1 MRKVMAKRCGG
12 RLYTAERRIQ
22 EANSQSDP
30 ACCLTAEQKTFT
42 STKGR
47 ELTLECFRV
56 ATLRDKEPHIVEW
69 MFTLVEQNMKDMYDT
84 CAWGWNA
91 KAKYNEMTDP
101 DAFYLIA
108 KDYANSS
115 LAGFCHFRFVVDYG
129 VEVVY
134 CYELQ
139 VETQYRSEQIGR
151 RIMAALETMSLHWK
165 MKKVVLT
172 VLRHNQRA
180 INFYIDCGYTIDE
193 TSPARDEAEPHYI
206 FSKPTF
212 GKLT

>member
-1 MRKVMAKRCGG
+1 MKRARKAMGG
-12 RLYTAERRIQ
+12 RLYTAERRVQ

-30 ACCLTAEQKTFT
+30 TSCLTAEQRVFT
-42 STKGR
+42 TSKDR
-47 ELTLECFRV
+47 EITLECFRV
-56 ATLRDKEPHIVEW
+56 GTLREREPHIIEW
-69 MFTLVEQNMKDMYDT
+69 MFTLVERNMKEHYEA
-84 CAWGWNA
+84 CSWGWNG
-91 KAKYNEMTDP
+91 KAKYNEMTEP
-101 DAFYLIA
+101 DAWYLIA

-139 VETQYRSEQIGR
+139 VEALYRSEQIGR
-151 RIMAALETMSLHWK
+151 RVMAALEALSLQWK

-172 VLRHNQRA
+172 VLRLNQRA
-180 INFYIDCGYTIDE
+180 INFYMDCGYTYDE
-193 TSPARDEAEPHYI
+193 TSPAREEPEPHYI

-212 GKLT
+212 G